1 MHFIVSTED
10 INYALS
16 MAMKALSVRPVKQ
29 IYDGILIEGDQD
41 SLLLTSTDGDISIKV
56 RIPADVQEDGHVLL
70 PGRLFCDLMRYQ
82 PKGRVDVQVDEN
94 GRAKIK
100 SDGTVSNMICMED
113 DDFPDIDDVQGGNV
127 AYIKS
132 GKMRDAVSKVMFAVS
147 TDESR
152 KILTGVLTEIYPSE
166 MVFVG
171 LDGFRLAMQ
180 TVQQEN
186 KMPEK
191 SPDKISCVIP
201 GRIMNE
207 IKSMLPDDEET
218 EAEIV
223 FSSSRCMIS
232 FGSVRVYASLLTGE
246 FIDYQRILPKTWT
259 TEVRIDRNALSNAVD
274 RCNLMAR
281 EGKNNLIHFSIKDN
295 KLTMNA
301 NSEKG
306 EVRDEIAIEFEG
318 NAIDIAFNAKYLM
331 DVIHNINT
339 DDMCLCFN
347 TNVSPCMVKPTEGR
361 SYTFLL
367 LPVRIF
373 GR

>member
-1 MHFIVSTED
+1 ISMEHED
-10 INYALS
+10 Y
-16 MAMKALSVRPVKQ
+16 
-29 IYDGILIEGDQD
+29 
-41 SLLLTSTDGDISIKV
+41 
-56 RIPADVQEDGHVLL
+56 
-70 PGRLFCDLMRYQ
+70 
-82 PKGRVDVQVDEN
+82 
-94 GRAKIK
+94 
-100 SDGTVSNMICMED
+100 
-113 DDFPDIDDVQGGNV
+113 PDIDDVQGGNV

-186 KMPEK
+186 KLPEK

-207 IKSMLPDDEET
+207 IKSMLPDDDET

-259 TEVRIDRNALSNAVD
+259 TEITVNRGSLSNAVD

-281 EGKNNLIHFSIKDN
+281 EGKNNLIHFSVK
-295 KLTMNA
+295 KEGVLMMNA

-306 EVRDEIAIEFEG
+306 EVRDQIPIQFEG
-318 NAIDIAFNAKYLM
+318 NEIDIAFNSKYLM
-331 DVIHNINT
+331 DVIHNISA
-339 DDMCLCFN
+339 DEMCLCFN